1 MRKLIAVILIL
12 LGIAATTM
20 SIREYGGKKKNI
32 ELAGFEL
39 SLTKSESKK
48 IFYRNTGIGLV
59 MLVGGVALLRGRKR
73 NR

>member
-12 LGIAATTM
+12 LGIAATTL
-20 SIREYGGKKKNI
+20 SIREYAGKKKNI

-39 SLTKSESKK
+39 SLTKRESKK
-48 IFYRNTGIGLV
+48 IFYQNTGIGLV

-73 NR
+73 SR